1 MVGPVSS
8 ESEVILE
15 ILFRYYG
22 GWAAPSIY
30 FLGFAGVVK
39 FGNICIGGLSGI
51 HNEPHL
57 HCKFTALVEHEEGGR
72 VTKFFAL
79 DKCLPGHKFLQDL
92 MRFNMMKN
100 GWQ

>member
-1 MVGPVSS
+1 MGIGKNLFATKNISKTS
-8 ESEVILE
+8 KELLE
-15 ILFRYYG
+15 ASLLLKKLK
-22 GWAAPSIY
+22 PSY
-30 FLGFAGVVK
+30 WFSA
-39 FGNICIGGLSGI
+39 
-51 HNEPHL
+51 HL

-79 DKCLPGHKFLQDL
+79 DKWLPGHKFLQDL